1 VSILVWKNSE
11 MTLTLQRILAN
22 EFPSWLDRSCA
33 EYVGDLV
40 TQGGSHEEA
49 QRIAAESM
57 ARSFPEGVPSPGNEV
72 FHVMNEAGAAVGYL
86 WIGQDVSA
94 DPGAWWVWDVVI
106 NPDQRGQ
113 GFGRAAM
120 LLGEEYARSHGA
132 NSLGL
137 SVFGFNTSA
146 QGLYNSLGYETT
158 SVKMLKTLI

>member
-1 VSILVWKNSE
+1 
-11 MTLTLQRILAN
+11 MTVTLQRILTS
-22 EFPSWLDRSCA
+22 EFPAWLDHSCT

-57 ARSFPEGVPSPGNEV
+57 ARSFPDGAPSPGNDV
-72 FHVMNEAGAAVGYL
+72 FHVLNEAGETVGYL
-86 WIGQDVSA
+86 WIGQDASA

-106 NPDQRGQ
+106 NADQRGQ

-132 NSLGL
+132 HSLGL

-146 QGLYNSLGYETT
+146 RGLYNSLGYETT
-158 SVKMLKTLI
+158 SVKMLKKLI